1 MSLIK
6 TISADFMAA
15 YKEKNMPKKDFL
27 GMLKTEVT
35 RESKEPKDDK
45 VIKVIKSMLKKDNEA
60 VEKANEL
67 GQEVTSRLSDEEKTI
82 LNSYLPKQLS
92 EADLTIIVTNEIDA
106 NGYDSQKDMGKLMG
120 FLKAN
125 YDGQYNGKVASDLVK
140 SLLS

>member
-1 MSLIK
+1 
-6 TISADFMAA
+6 
-15 YKEKNMPKKDFL
+15 
-27 GMLKTEVT
+27 
-35 RESKEPKDDK
+35 
-45 VIKVIKSMLKKDNEA
+45 MLKKDNEA